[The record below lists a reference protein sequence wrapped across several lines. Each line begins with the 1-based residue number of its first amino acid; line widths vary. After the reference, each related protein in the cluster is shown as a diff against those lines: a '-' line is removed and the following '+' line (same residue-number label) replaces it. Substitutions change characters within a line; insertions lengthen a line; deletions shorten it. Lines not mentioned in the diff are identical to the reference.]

1 MVEIHIHINED
12 GSAEVKQPPSRRRS
26 TTKNPA
32 VASKPKRK
40 NPGAGLPSKYAKMGF
55 KKGWAAYKRT
65 PAWKKKQKAKAK
77 KGKR

>member
-12 GSAEVKQPPSRRRS
+12 GLVSQPTARRS
-26 TTKNPA
+26 TTKKSA
-32 VASKPKRK
+32 VASGKPKRK